1 MSVPPRL
8 PQTPAVLLAGGYR
21 DPMSEEQPERPTVLV
36 VDDEEDLRDIMRRML
51 ERRGFDTLVAGDS
64 ESAIA
69 ACRDHEGVIDVLIT
83 DLGLPGASGGE
94 LSRAATELRPSMSVV
109 YISGLPKD
117 IAVSKGLIGDDA
129 LLVKKPFTSELLIE
143 ALRVVIAEKAA
154 S

>member
-1 MSVPPRL
+1 
-8 PQTPAVLLAGGYR
+8 
-21 DPMSEEQPERPTVLV
+21 MSEETPERPTVLV

-69 ACRDHEGVIDVLIT
+69 ACRDHEGVIDVLVT

-129 LLVKKPFTSELLIE
+129 LLVKKPFTSELLVE
-143 ALRVVIAEKAA
+143 ALRVVLAEKAT